1 MSMPRFDDTL
11 FPILDV
17 LKDGKPRS
25 LKEVSDIILEKYF
38 SLTEEEKREVVSSG
52 RTRFF
57 DRVGWGRT
65 YLKKAGLIYQPE
77 RGSEIQITKE
87 GENVVKSGITK
98 INQSF
103 LSKYE
108 SFLEFRKPNN
118 QNKTE
123 DLSEL
128 DSSLSPQDMIDQGFE
143 KIRQTLKSDLLE
155 KLYKIN
161 PYYFERVV
169 LILFKK
175 MGYGDFQ
182 ETPKSGDGGIDGIIS
197 QDLLGLDKIYMQAK
211 RYGEG
216 HKVRELEIRNFIGA
230 MDGDVSK
237 GIFVTT
243 SSFDS
248 LAIQKAKNS
257 NAKII
262 LIDGDKLA
270 DLMIEHD
277 IGIQIKNKYDVKEID
292 DDFFEEE

>member
-1 MSMPRFDDTL
+1 MSMPKFNETM

-25 LKEVSDIILEKYF
+25 IKDISDILLEKYF
-38 SLTEEEKREVVSSG
+38 TLTEEEKREVVSSG
-52 RTRFF
+52 ISRFY

-65 YLKKAGLIYQPE
+65 YLKKAGLVFQSKK
-77 RGSEIQITKE
+77 GADVQITEE
-87 GENVVKSGITK
+87 GIKVVSSGTTK
-98 INQSF
+98 IDQDF
-103 LSKYE
+103 LSKYN
-108 SFLEFRKPNN
+108 SFVEFKKPSN

-123 DLSEL
+123 ELSET

-169 LILFKK
+169 LVLFKK

-182 ETPKSGDGGIDGIIS
+182 TTPKSGDGGIDGIIS
-197 QDLLGLDKIYMQAK
+197 QDLLGLDKIYIQAK

-243 SSFDS
+243 SGFDNS
-248 LAIQKAKNS
+248 AVEKAKNS
-257 NAKII
+257 ISKII

-270 DLMIEHD
+270 DLMIEHN
-277 IGIQIKNKYDVKEID
+277 IGIQNKTNYEVKEID

>member
-1 MSMPRFDDTL
+1 M

-25 LKEVSDIILEKYF
+25 IKDISDILLEKYF
-38 SLTEEEKREVVSSG
+38 TLTEEEKREVVSSG
-52 RTRFF
+52 ISRFS

-65 YLKKAGLIYQPE
+65 YLKKAGLVFQSKK
-77 RGSEIQITKE
+77 GADVQITEE
-87 GENVVKSGITK
+87 GIKVVSSGTTK
-98 INQSF
+98 IDQDF
-103 LSKYE
+103 LSKYN
-108 SFLEFRKPNN
+108 SFVEFKKPSN

-123 DLSEL
+123 ELSET

-169 LILFKK
+169 LVLFKK

-182 ETPKSGDGGIDGIIS
+182 TTPKSGDGGIDGIIS
-197 QDLLGLDKIYMQAK
+197 QDLLGLDKIYIQAK

-243 SSFDS
+243 SGFDNS
-248 LAIQKAKNS
+248 AIEKAKNS
-257 NAKII
+257 ISKII
-262 LIDGDKLA
+262 LIDGDRLA
-270 DLMIEHD
+270 DLMIEHN
-277 IGIQIKNKYDVKEID
+277 IGIQNKTNYEVKEID

>member
-1 MSMPRFDDTL
+1 MPKFDETL

-25 LKEVSDIILEKYF
+25 LKDISDILLEKYF
-38 SLTEEEKREVVSSG
+38 ALTEEEKREVVSSG
-52 RTRFF
+52 KSRFF

-65 YLKKAGLIYQPE
+65 YLKKAGLVFQSKK
-77 RGSEIQITKE
+77 GADVQITEE
-87 GENVVKSGITK
+87 GQKVVNSGITK
-98 INQSF
+98 IDQEF
-103 LSKYE
+103 LSKYN
-108 SFLEFRKPNN
+108 SFAEFKKPNN
-118 QNKTE
+118 QNKIEESPET
-123 DLSEL
+123 
-128 DSSLSPQDMIDQGFE
+128 DSSLSPQDMIDRGFE
-143 KIRQTLKSDLLE
+143 KIKQTLKSDLLE

-169 LILFKK
+169 LVLFKK

-182 ETPKSGDGGIDGIIS
+182 TTPKSGDGGIDGIIS
-197 QDLLGLDKIYMQAK
+197 QDLLGLDKIYIQAK

-243 SSFDS
+243 SGFDNS
-248 LAIQKAKNS
+248 AVEKAKNS
-257 NAKII
+257 ISKII

-270 DLMIEHD
+270 DLMIEHN
-277 IGIQIKNKYDVKEID
+277 IGIQNKTNYEVKEID